1 MYLTQLCLNR
11 MERSAMKA
19 LSDAYQLHQTVMK
32 GFVPYKDVA
41 RVLFRVE
48 PEMRNGS
55 ALVLVQST
63 LEPDWE
69 MLKND
74 NRWVTAAKVK
84 EFVPKFRAGYS
95 LRFRLRANPI
105 VTREG
110 KRYGLIRDV
119 SLREWLS
126 KKEQNLGAR
135 FKSMT
140 VIDEGYIMGNKQ
152 NKSSQ
157 HRLSL
162 KIARFEGM
170 LEVIDPVAF
179 SETVEVGIGPAKA
192 FGCGLLSLAK
202 A

>member
-1 MYLTQLCLNR
+1 MYLTQLCLNQ
-11 MERSAMKA
+11 MDRSAMKA
-19 LSDAYQLHQTVMK
+19 LSDIYQLHQTVMK

-48 PEMRNGS
+48 PEIMNGL
-55 ALVLVQST
+55 ALILVQST
-63 LEPDWE
+63 VEPDWG

-74 NRWVTAAKVK
+74 NRWVIATKVK
-84 EFVPKFRAGYS
+84 EFVPKFRVGCS
-95 LRFRLRANPI
+95 LRFRLRANPV

-110 KRYGLIRDV
+110 KRYGLIRDE
-119 SLREWLS
+119 SLLEWLS
-126 KKEQNLGAR
+126 KKEQKLGAR

-140 VIDEGYIMGNKQ
+140 VIDEGYITGNKQ
-152 NKSSQ
+152 NKNSQ
-157 HRLSL
+157 HRLNL

-179 SETVEVGIGPAKA
+179 SETVGVGIGPAKA

-202 A
+202 V

>member
-11 MERSAMKA
+11 MDRSVMRA

-32 GFVPYKDVA
+32 GFVSYKDVA

-48 PEMRNGS
+48 PEITNGL
-55 ALVLVQST
+55 ALILVQST
-63 LEPDWE
+63 VEPDWD
-69 MLKND
+69 MLTND
-74 NRWVTAAKVK
+74 NRWVTATKVK
-84 EFVPKFRAGYS
+84 EFVAKFRVGYS
-95 LRFRLRANPI
+95 LRFRLRANPV

-110 KRYGLIRDV
+110 KRYGLIRDE
-119 SLREWLS
+119 SLLEWLS
-126 KKEQNLGAR
+126 KKEQKLGAR

-140 VIDEGYIMGNKQ
+140 VIDEGYITGNKQ
-152 NKSSQ
+152 NKNSQ
-157 HRLSL
+157 HRLNL

>member
-1 MYLTQLCLNR
+1 MDRL
-11 MERSAMKA
+11 AMKA
-19 LSDAYQLHQTVMK
+19 LSDAYRLHQTVMK
-32 GFVPYKDVA
+32 GFLPYKDVA

-48 PEMRNGS
+48 PEMGNGS

-74 NRWVTAAKVK
+74 NRWVTAAQVK
-84 EFVPKFRAGYS
+84 AFVPMFKRGYS
-95 LRFRLRANPI
+95 LRFRLRANPV

-110 KRYGLIRDV
+110 KRYGLIRDE
-119 SLREWLS
+119 SLLEWLS
-126 KKEQNLGAR
+126 KKEQKLGAR

-140 VIDEGYIMGNKQ
+140 VIDEGYITGNKQ
-152 NKSSQ
+152 NKNSQ
-157 HRLSL
+157 HHLNL

-170 LEVIDPVAF
+170 LEVIEPVAF
-179 SETVEVGIGPAKA
+179 SETVADGIGPAKA